1 MKQQQV
7 PKNNSA
13 ILQEKRSIKWEYKKG
28 RKGLVRTVGNEEMF
42 IERYQVGEM
51 VANGGQA
58 MVRKA
63 LDKVT
68 GMQVALKIYDKTD
81 ISGEDLCSVYSELEI

>member
-1 MKQQQV
+1 
-7 PKNNSA
+7 
-13 ILQEKRSIKWEYKKG
+13 
-28 RKGLVRTVGNEEMF
+28 MF

-68 GMQVALKIYDKTD
+68 GM
-81 ISGEDLCSVYSELEI
+81 